1 MIWKELQSFLCRAI
15 SMIPKSI
22 RFFANGY
29 NLFRLRRSSKNRRVP
44 TSADLPSNR
53 VLQFPLRKMP
63 PKKIEVFSRHA
74 FFSSISRHKKRI
86 KGFSHEKCY
95 QNLIE
100 TFDFDRANLTFF
112 FDAARGPLSEHY
124 LKNEKNVVQ
133 IEEGTEAG
141 SFIRLLDYV
150 TKLDLHPETVIYF
163 VEDDYLHRPDWLDIL
178 LEGVAIADYATLY
191 DHNDKYFLYPEL
203 KSRIFATSSCH
214 WRTTPS
220 TTNTFAL
227 QFKTLIRDLSIHQ
240 KFSLGRAISADHEK
254 FCYLEAQGIMLI
266 SPMPGWSTHAEPEFA
281 SPCIDWEQ
289 YLTRSS
295 SHVLR

>member
-1 MIWKELQSFLCRAI
+1 MSWRELQTFLSRANSKI
-15 SMIPKSI
+15 SKSI
-22 RFFANGY
+22 RSYANQYHFFSLSRFA
-29 NLFRLRRSSKNRRVP
+29 KKPIVP
-44 TSADLPSNR
+44 TSADLRSNR
-53 VLQFPLRKMP
+53 EMQFPLRKLQ
-63 PKKIEVFSRHA
+63 PKKIEVFSRQA
-74 FFSSISRHKKRI
+74 FFSSVSQHKKRMN
-86 KGFSHEKCY
+86 GFSHEKCY

-100 TFDFDRANLTFF
+100 TFDFERANLTFF
-112 FDAARGPLSEHY
+112 FDAARGPLAEHY

-133 IEEGTEAG
+133 IQEGTEAG
-141 SFIRLLDYV
+141 SFLRLLDYV
-150 TKLDLHPETVIYF
+150 TKLDLHPETLIYF
-163 VEDDYLHRPDWLDIL
+163 VEDDYLHRPNWLDIL

-191 DHNDKYFLYPEL
+191 DHKDKYFLYPKL
-203 KSRIFATSSCH
+203 KSHIFATSSCH

-240 KFSLGRAISADHEK
+240 RFSLGRAISADHEK